1 MTSTVG
7 RRRAGRQ
14 PRTYRRRRRHAPMGH
29 ADGVAVLSGKVPAR
43 LALYS
48 RRVAVEQGANLGLA
62 VTAVAAQRADRGEL
76 AGLGPARHG
85 LRVDA
90 EQRRNLRR
98 GEQSL
103 GFGTMADRRHG
114 AALLWNVTG

>member
-1 MTSTVG
+1 ME
-7 RRRAGRQ
+7 
-14 PRTYRRRRRHAPMGH
+14 H

-62 VTAVAAQRADRGEL
+62 VAAVAAQRANRGEL

-90 EQRRNLRR
+90 EQRRDLGRC
-98 GEQSL
+98 EQSL
-103 GFGTMADRRHG
+103 GLGTMADRRHVVPPF
-114 AALLWNVTG
+114 LWNVTGSPVPRERRKYAEGEV